1 MKGLILKDLL
11 NLKGTFKTLGVM
23 MLFFTVVFIPAGNN
37 FIFGIIIFM
46 FAMMVITTISYD
58 DLARWD
64 SYALTM
70 PVTRKEIVLSKYL
83 VLGILNIAG
92 ALLSLIVGFIGT
104 MIMGRSFS
112 LEILAIIGVVF
123 LIALIFGSVMLPL
136 IYKFGAE
143 KARLMLILCA
153 LIPTG
158 LILLLEQ
165 LQIPIPTDA
174 NPWMYLLIL
183 SAFTLAGLILSYGL
197 SLKIYEKKEF

>member
-23 MLFFTVVFIPAGNN
+23 LLLFAVVFIPAGNN
-37 FIFGIIIFM
+37 FVFGIIIFM

-83 VLGILNIAG
+83 VLGILNITG
-92 ALLSLIVGFIGT
+92 AILSLCVGFIGT
-104 MIMGRSFS
+104 MVMGRSFS
-112 LEILAIIGVVF
+112 MEILAIIGVVF
-123 LIALIFGSVMLPL
+123 LIAIVFGSVMLPL

-158 LILLLEQ
+158 FLLLLEQ

-174 NPWMYLLIL
+174 NPWLYLLIL
-183 SAFTLAGLILSYGL
+183 VAFTLAGLILSYGL